1 MSAHLPSSPQ
11 SGAFQQDLRG
21 QGQETELEINLVSLW
36 LGMRRVLPLVVLVA
50 VSLALAAY
58 LWTRAQPVVY
68 EASATVIASSAQSQ
82 IGVVGGTVV
91 SPLPVAT
98 VEKVLQ
104 SPLVLRPL
112 IAAIQDNAAIAPA
125 ERQEI
130 VVNLE
135 QELSA
140 APAASR
146 QRTVSVSADPV
157 TGENSVYTLHAR
169 ASSARAAQVLADQAS
184 AVLLAWDA
192 QRTSRDVALAQTNFT
207 LQLAQVNRRL
217 ALPGLSALE
226 RQTLVYRRATM
237 QDNLAQLAFLASA
250 QPGSLKPLSGAV
262 APVDPVVPS
271 ALRNAIL
278 LGALILLLGLGL
290 AALRTVMH
298 PYVQTED
305 DLLGLGL
312 PVLAVLP
319 RRRAWRASHQRD
331 GEAQV
336 QEAIGFL
343 QVRLLGALRGN
354 AHPVV
359 LVAGVTERE
368 AGGGGEVSRLT
379 TELATSLAQAGKRVL
394 IVEVAR
400 RPERSALPPHAL
412 VGGSER
418 LIWHPLGHVQVAQLR
433 EGVHLLPAVHT
444 APVSGAADRPDLDQ
458 TLRSWSQAYDL
469 VLLDSP
475 PLLDQARGLSLGQLS
490 DGVLIEARAGRTSLR
505 DLRSV
510 LRSASAVGLP
520 LVGFIFDQASLSSRQ
535 TRQRHSQ
542 LLPAPATEI
551 RTGEVR

>member
-1 MSAHLPSSPQ
+1 MSAPLPSLPQ
-11 SGAFQQDLRG
+11 FGAFQQDLRG

-50 VSLALAAY
+50 ASLALAAY

-169 ASSARAAQVLADQAS
+169 APSARAAQVLADQAS

-192 QRTSRDVALAQTNFT
+192 QRTSRDVALARTNFT
-207 LQLAQVNRRL
+207 LQLAQVDRRL
-217 ALPGLSALE
+217 ALPGLSTLE

-250 QPGSLKPLSGAV
+250 RTGSLKPLSSAV
-262 APVDPVVPS
+262 APVDPVSPS
-271 ALRNAIL
+271 AARNAAL
-278 LGALILLLGLGL
+278 LGVLGLILGTGLV
-290 AALRTVMH
+290 AVWSVMQ
-298 PYVQTED
+298 PYIQTED

-312 PVLAVLP
+312 PVLGLLP
-319 RRRAWRASHQRD
+319 GRRAGRAFRQRD
-331 GEAQV
+331 SVAQD
-336 QEAIGFL
+336 ALGFL
-343 QVRLLGALRGN
+343 QMRLLGALRGK

-359 LVAGVTERE
+359 LVAGVRARGPGDG
-368 AGGGGEVSRLT
+368 AGVSRLT
-379 TELATSLAQAGKRVL
+379 TELAISLAQSGKRVL
-394 IVEVAR
+394 IVEVAGR
-400 RPERSALPPHAL
+400 RGEPSLFPSMLE
-412 VGGSER
+412 GSET
-418 LIWHPLGHVQVAQLR
+418 LPWHPLDHVQVAELR
-433 EGVHLLPAVHT
+433 EGVHLLPA
-444 APVSGAADRPDLDQ
+444 APYAGRGTEQTGRPDLGQ
-458 TLRSWSQAYDL
+458 CLRSWSQSYDL
-469 VLLDSP
+469 VLLNTP
-475 PLLDQARGLSLGQLS
+475 PLLDQAQGLTLS
-490 DGVLIEARAGRTSLR
+490 EQTDGVLLVVRTGRTSLSDLR
-505 DLRSV
+505 RLLRSV
-510 LRSASAVGLP
+510 SGVGLP
-520 LVGFIFDQASLSSRQ
+520 LVGCVLDRTSASPRRMSS
-535 TRQRHSQ
+535 TP
-542 LLPAPATEI
+542 LLPSITALAEA
-551 RTGEVR
+551 RTGETR